1 MKRPHPSLVT
11 LVVGVA
17 LGWGAAQLVGAPR
30 RGALETRE
38 AAEAAAASS
47 AAVTCPVTLADAQ
60 LAMLRA
66 DLARLATA
74 SAQGAP
80 VTAPPAEVAVENA
93 VAAGVEDSEFSES
106 SGALDS
112 SGAAG
117 LGADQASEL
126 APSAASVT
134 ANDAI
139 SRHLEAA
146 FARGTWTLDDRQELR
161 RHLVALTQ
169 RQTQDLMSTLV
180 LALNEGRL
188 RQDHPG
194 PLL

>member
-17 LGWGAAQLVGAPR
+17 LGWGAAQLVGSPR

-38 AAEAAAASS
+38 AAEAEAAAGS

-60 LAMLRA
+60 LAVLRA

-74 SAQGAP
+74 SAPGGP
-80 VTAPPAEVAVENA
+80 VTAPPLEATVDNA
-93 VAAGVEDSEFSES
+93 AAAGSESSES

-117 LGADQASEL
+117 LGADHASEL

-139 SRHLEAA
+139 SRHLEVA